1 MRSAPDWAELKR
13 SIRVE
18 FPGVPQISTGELAD
32 WLNDPSRQR
41 PALLDARE
49 PREFAVSHLRDA
61 QLAPDVETALR
72 LVGTAKPNPP
82 IVVYCSVGYRSSRLA
97 KDLMDR
103 GVLRVANLE
112 GSIFQWANEER
123 PVYRGLLRVERVHP
137 YNNTWGQL
145 LDSRFREGID
155 KELVSSTGRGDEA
168 GRRGLLPDQAHTVGE
183 GPGLADLRKIT

>member
-13 SIRVE
+13 SIRAE

-41 PALLDARE
+41 PVLLDARE

-72 LVGTAKPNPP
+72 LVGAAKPNPP

-137 YNNTWGQL
+137 YNSTWGRL

-155 KELVSSTGRGDEA
+155 K
-168 GRRGLLPDQAHTVGE
+168 
-183 GPGLADLRKIT
+183 